1 MLACAPMLVLGI
13 ETSCDDTSLCILRA
27 QEQTRPEILAHT
39 RFSQET
45 ILREWGGIV
54 PEIAARN
61 HLAKLAPLIK
71 ETFAQTSV
79 SMNDIDLIGVTT
91 YPGLLGPLLTGL
103 NAAKTLALIY
113 KKPIYAVNHLFAH
126 LEAVHLHEEVSYPYL
141 GLVVS
146 GGHTLF
152 LLVRGPNDFE
162 PLGSTLDDA
171 AGEAFDKGG
180 KLLGLGYPAGVLID
194 QHAKNGNASAI
205 DFPIGIRG
213 SKNAN
218 FSFSG
223 LKTAM
228 RNLVEKE
235 GKPSGQRLNDVC
247 ASYQDAIVRAIVLKT
262 RYALASAKEKTGKQ
276 LRIVVGGGVACNSGL
291 RLGLTQKYKD
301 TVFVEPRFCTDNGA
315 MVANLAW
322 RNRQDAIAFP
332 ACLSVDAR
340 GRYIDRKDFA

>member
-1 MLACAPMLVLGI
+1 MIVLGI
-13 ETSCDDTSLCILRA
+13 ETSCDDTSLCLLKGDA
-27 QEQTRPEILAHT
+27 KSRPEVLSHT

-45 ILREWGGIV
+45 ILRQWGGVV

-61 HLAKLAPLIK
+61 HLAKLAPLLK
-71 ETFAQTSV
+71 DTLEEAKL
-79 SMNDIDLIGVTT
+79 SMDAVDLIGVTT

-103 NAAKTLALIY
+103 NAAKTLALMH
-113 KKPIYAVNHLFAH
+113 KKPLYAVNHLWAH
-126 LEAVHLHEEVSYPYL
+126 LEAVHMHAEVTYPYL

-152 LLVRGPNDFE
+152 LLVRGPEDFE

-180 KLLGLGYPAGVLID
+180 KLIGLGYPAGMLID
-194 QHAKNGNASAI
+194 QHASKGNASAI
-205 DFPIGIRG
+205 EFPIGIRG

-223 LKTAM
+223 LKTSM

-235 GKPSGQRLNDVC
+235 GIPTGDRLNDVC

-262 RYALASAKEKTGKQ
+262 RYALQAAKEKCGKQ
-276 LRIVVGGGVACNSGL
+276 VRLVVGGGVACNSGL
-291 RLGLTQKYKD
+291 RTGLTEKYPG

-315 MVANLAW
+315 MVANLAL
-322 RNRQDAIAFP
+322 RNAGKAVPFP
-332 ACLSVDAR
+332 QCLSVDAR
-340 GRYIDRKDFA
+340 GRYIEKKDFA